1 MGLKY
6 KYESTSRRD
15 IKELARNVRPGDHLY
30 VIQDVSQI
38 VAPLE
43 DAQLYTE
50 FIVTKDKAPF
60 TGTPMVCSTSAHRLV
75 GTTSVTSLL
84 IHYGDVYSQRP
95 AGIRHIAEE
104 PPLLPEF
111 QHLAERVAR
120 EHAADV
126 AVARSEAAASGRRRW
141 F

>member
-15 IKELARNVRPGDHLY
+15 TKELARNVRPGDRLY
-30 VIQDVSQI
+30 VIHDVSQV

-43 DAQLYTE
+43 DAQLYSE

-60 TGTPMVCSTSAHRLV
+60 TGTPMVCSASAHRLV
-75 GTTSVTSLL
+75 GGTSVTSLL
-84 IHYGDVYSQRP
+84 VRYGEVYTERP
-95 AGIRHIAEE
+95 VGIRNIAEE

-111 QHLAERVAR
+111 QHLAARVAR

-126 AVARSEAAASGRRRW
+126 AVARSEASSSGRRW